1 MPRRA
6 DREIFEEL
14 LAAHE
19 PKIRAAFIDAVRDL
33 VDNITLRVVVERLER
48 GDVAG
53 AIDAMHLDAEAFGML
68 ERAIADAYNSGGQA
82 TVGNLPRLIDPT
94 GARVVF
100 RFSIRNPEAEAW
112 LRQHSSTLVTRIV
125 DDQREAIRTAFT
137 EGLAQGQNPRVS
149 ALDVVGRVSRVSN
162 RREGGV
168 IGLTAQQERFVAS
181 ARQEL
186 SSGDPEAMA
195 HYLTR
200 GRRDKRFDRTIAKAI
215 REGKPVPADMVAR
228 ITGRY
233 ADSLLA
239 LRGELIGQNE
249 TATALN
255 ESRKEGIRQQIASG
269 KIAEQDV
276 RKTWKHTPGEHPRLH
291 HLAMNGKSVA
301 WGEKFVLP
309 NGVEMDH
316 PHSSDAPI
324 SETAFCKCLWLP
336 KISYFAAVERR
347 FRAEAA

>member
-1 MPRRA
+1 MPRRS
-6 DREIFEEL
+6 DREIFEKL
-14 LAAHE
+14 LAEHE
-19 PKIRAAFIDAVRDL
+19 PKIMAAFIDAVRDL
-33 VDNITLRVVVERLER
+33 VDSITLRVVVERLER

-53 AIDAMHLDAEAFGML
+53 AIDAMHLDAEAFGHL

-82 TVGNLPRLIDPT
+82 TVGNLPRLIDPS

-112 LRQHSSTLVTRIV
+112 LKSHSSTLVTRIV
-125 DDQREAIRTAFT
+125 DDQREAIRTAFA

-181 ARQEL
+181 ARREL

-215 REGKPVPADMVAR
+215 REGKPVPPEMVAR

-239 LRGELIGQNE
+239 LRGEAIGMNE
-249 TATALN
+249 TMTALHTA
-255 ESRKEGIRQQIASG
+255 RHGAVAQQIASG
-269 KIAEQDV
+269 KMVAADV
-276 RKTWKHTPGEHPRLH
+276 RKVWRHTAQEHPRLH

-301 WGEKFVLP
+301 WGEQFILP
-309 NGVEMDH
+309 NGVAMEY
-316 PHSSDAPI
+316 PHSPDAPA
-324 SETAFCKCLWLP
+324 SETLFCKCQYSI
-336 KISYFAAVERR
+336 KVDYFASVERR
-347 FRAEAA
+347 FRAEAV